1 MQRRALKHPARLRQI
16 PRNRQCLDGGAW
28 TAVLGRRL
36 AAACARRRI
45 GAGWGVVAALAGQSP
60 AVAEAAEARE
70 DRRAAYPEQQ
80 AILEPGRTAAAGLG
94 GGGKLGRRR
103 NRGGRRGR

>member
-1 MQRRALKHPARLRQI
+1 VRAVHGAAVHGAAVAGRRWL
-16 PRNRQCLDGGAW
+16 GGGGWA
-28 TAVLGRRL
+28 AVLGRRL
-36 AAACARRRI
+36 ADACVRRRI

-80 AILEPGRTAAAGLG
+80 AILEPGRTAAAGLRDA
-94 GGGKLGRRR
+94 GKLGRRR